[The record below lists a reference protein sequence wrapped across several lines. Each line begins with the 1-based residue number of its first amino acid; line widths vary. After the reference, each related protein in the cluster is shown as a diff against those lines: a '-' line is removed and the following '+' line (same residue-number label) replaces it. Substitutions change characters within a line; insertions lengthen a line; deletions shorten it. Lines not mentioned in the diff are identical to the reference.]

1 MLHISEQFL
10 VELEWR
16 LSAQHQ
22 QRKTVVVSLVTFQLC
37 ICIFYTVEAPAIV
50 KSLLVY
56 SVDPLYLAVIPR

>member
-22 QRKTVVVSLVTFQLC
+22 QRKTVVVSLVTFHLC
-37 ICIFYTVEAPAIV
+37 IRCV
-50 KSLLVY
+50 KKALFWRES
-56 SVDPLYLAVIPR
+56 